1 MTTAEARKKMRG
13 TKRTCRSCAVP
24 FYDLA
29 RDPIVCPACGAQ
41 YALEVEPAP
50 AEVRGPAF
58 ARRSGWSRGFV
69 RQGPVAPA
77 VADELTDSEAAAP
90 IKEDGEGGEA
100 APEVVHDEDVG
111 LEQEHDDSDV
121 SGLLDRENVEDDGER

>member
-13 TKRTCRSCAVP
+13 TRRVCRSCAVP

-29 RDPIVCPACGAQ
+29 RDPIVCPACGAH
-41 YALEVEPAP
+41 YALEAEPAQ

-58 ARRSGWSRGFV
+58 ARRPGWSRGFE
-69 RQGPVAPA
+69 RQGPAAPTVTSA
-77 VADELTDSEAAAP
+77 STDPESAAP
-90 IKEDGEGGEA
+90 IKEDGEDAEA
-100 APEVVHDEDVG
+100 AAEVVHDEDIG

-121 SGLLDRENVEDDGER
+121 SELLDRENVEDDGER